1 MENSMEVPKIQKI
14 ELAYDPAAPLL
25 GIYLEKDEPT
35 NLNRHLRHRITFFFK
50 VTQLCLP
57 LCDPMDYTILGIL
70 QARILE

>member
-35 NLNRHLRHRITFFFK
+35 NLKNTCTTMFTAVLF
-50 VTQLCLP
+50 
-57 LCDPMDYTILGIL
+57 TI
-70 QARILE
+70 AKILEETKY